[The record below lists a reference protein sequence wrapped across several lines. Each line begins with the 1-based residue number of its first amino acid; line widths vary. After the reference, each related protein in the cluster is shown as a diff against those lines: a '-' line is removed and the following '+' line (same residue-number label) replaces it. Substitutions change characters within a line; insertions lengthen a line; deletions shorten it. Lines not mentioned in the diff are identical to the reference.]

1 MQVGRWMTTDVVSV
15 SAQESLEHA
24 RQLLRAHRMRHLPVT
39 EGDRL
44 LGIATEQDLRFGEAM
59 ASHSGPMVVA
69 DVMTASVITVGPE
82 ATVEQAA
89 MTMAENK
96 VGGLPVVDS
105 DDRLIGIITE
115 SDIINVLLDAMGV
128 DSGAARLEVLLPDR
142 PGALAEVAR
151 VLAERG
157 VNILSLICASAE
169 AGTKVLVV
177 RIVADDLES
186 VLNEL
191 AQAGIEVNSVEEGR
205 SG

>member
-1 MQVGRWMTTDVVSV
+1 MTTDVVSV
-15 SAQESLEHA
+15 PAQESLDRA
-24 RQLLRAHRMRHLPVT
+24 RQLLREHRIRHLPVT
-39 EGDRL
+39 DGDRL

-59 ASHSGPMVVA
+59 ASRSGPIVVA
-69 DVMTASVITVGPE
+69 DVMTASVISVGPE

-89 MTMAENK
+89 MIMAENK

-115 SDIINVLLDAMGV
+115 SDIINVFLDAMGV
-128 DSGAARLEVLLPDR
+128 DSGAARLELLLPDR

-151 VLAERG
+151 LLAERG
-157 VNILSLICASAE
+157 INILSLVCASAD

-177 RIVADDLES
+177 RIVADDLEA

-191 AQAGIEVNSVEEGR
+191 AECGIEVHSVDEGR
-205 SG
+205 S